1 MILPIVV
8 YGYPVLK
15 QKASNISTDFENLE
29 ELIKNMWQTMYHAQG
44 IGLAAPQ
51 INQSIRLF
59 IVDTLQLKD
68 RKNDEPNFVGIK
80 KAFINPTILEEE
92 GNEWKYEE
100 GCLSIPGIRENVERK
115 AKLKIQYQD
124 ENFNSITEEYDGINA
139 RVIQHEY
146 DHIEGI
152 LFTDRIKPLTKK
164 LIQSKLNK
172 IMRGDFKADYRTK
185 VFGK

>member
-8 YGYPVLK
+8 YGYPILK
-15 QKASNISTDFENLE
+15 QKAKNIDSNFENLKN
-29 ELIKNMWQTMYHAQG
+29 LIDNMWQTMYHAQG

-68 RKNDEPNFVGIK
+68 RKNDEPNFMGIK
-80 KAFINPTILEEE
+80 KVFINPTILEES
-92 GNEWKYEE
+92 GKEWKYEE
-100 GCLSIPGIRENVERK
+100 GCLSIPGIRENVER
-115 AKLKIQYQD
+115 LSTITIQYQD
-124 ENFNSITEEYDGINA
+124 ENFELLTETYDGINA

-146 DHIEGI
+146 DHIDGV
-152 LFTDRIKPLTKK
+152 LFIDRIKPLAKK
-164 LIQSKLNK
+164 LIQPKLNK
-172 IMRGDFKADYRTK
+172 IARGDFKADYRTK

>member
-8 YGYPVLK
+8 YGSPILK
-15 QKASNISTDFENLE
+15 KRATDINSDFENLA
-29 ELIKNMWQTMYHAQG
+29 ELIQNMWQTMYQASG

-59 IVDTLQLKD
+59 IVDTLQMKD
-68 RKNDEPNFVGIK
+68 RIKDEPDFSGIK
-80 KAFINPTILEEE
+80 KAFINPVITEEI

-115 AKLKIQYQD
+115 PEITITYQD
-124 ENFNSITEEYDGINA
+124 EQFNTITEKYKGLNA

-146 DHIEGI
+146 DHIEGV
-152 LFTDRIKPLTKK
+152 LFTDKVKPLTKK

-185 VFGK
+185 MVK